1 MAEVVES
8 LVMRRTVVALL
19 VLTGVAAGGLGV
31 GYLMGQRAASPPP
44 SAIQTPTPRAVLV
57 PKVLHLS
64 MSDAVQT
71 VLNADLAIG
80 KVKIRTGS
88 EPGTIVAQ
96 FPPSGSSAVPGSPVN
111 LFVSTSVYPRGAF
124 EWCPDVSGTLPV
136 GLGLRQEA
144 EQVALW
150 FSQAFLL
157 GDWRTARSL
166 LDSAAL
172 PLRKSQW
179 TVAGKPR
186 RLKVGAF
193 GVHEPPL
200 VPYGCGKHVAARS
213 VVVVVDDGTTSASAD
228 FNLYLVRRADS
239 LKVWASY

>member
-1 MAEVVES
+1 
-8 LVMRRTVVALL
+8 MRRVALL
-19 VLTGVAAGGLGV
+19 VLTGVAAGGLGL
-31 GYLMGQRAASPPP
+31 GYLLGHRAASPRP
-44 SAIQTPTPRAVLV
+44 SAVQTQTPRVVLV

-64 MSDAVQT
+64 MSAAVQT
-71 VLNADLAIG
+71 VMNADLAVG
-80 KVKIRTGS
+80 KVEIRTGG

-96 FPPSGSSAVPGSPVN
+96 FPPSGTSAAPGSPVN

-136 GLGLRQEA
+136 GPGLRQEA
-144 EQVALW
+144 EQVALR

-166 LDSAAL
+166 LDPAAL
-172 PLRKSQW
+172 PLRKSHW
-179 TVAGKPR
+179 TVAGKPSR
-186 RLKVGAF
+186 VKVGAF
-193 GVHEPPL
+193 GLHGRPL
-200 VPYGCGKHVAARS
+200 VAYGCGKDVAARS

-228 FNLYLVRRADS
+228 FNLYLVRRADG

>member
-1 MAEVVES
+1 
-8 LVMRRTVVALL
+8 
-19 VLTGVAAGGLGV
+19 
-31 GYLMGQRAASPPP
+31 
-44 SAIQTPTPRAVLV
+44 
-57 PKVLHLS
+57 

-71 VLNADLAIG
+71 LMKAGLAVG
-80 KVKIRTGS
+80 QVKIRTGS

-96 FPPSGSSAVPGSPVN
+96 FPPSGTSAAPGSAAN

-124 EWCPDVSGTLPV
+124 EWCPDVPGTLPV
-136 GLGLRQEA
+136 GLGQRQEA
-144 EQVALW
+144 EQVALR

-166 LDSAAL
+166 LDPAAL
-172 PLRKSQW
+172 PLRKSHW
-179 TVAGKPR
+179 TVAGEPS

-193 GVHEPPL
+193 GVHVRPL

-228 FNLYLVRRADS
+228 FNLYQVRRADG

>member
-1 MAEVVES
+1 
-8 LVMRRTVVALL
+8 MRRTVVALL
-19 VLTGVAAGGLGV
+19 VLTGVAAGGLSL
-31 GYLMGQRAASPPP
+31 GYLLGQRAASLRTSPV
-44 SAIQTPTPRAVLV
+44 QTPTPRAVVV

-64 MSDAVQT
+64 MSDAVQM
-71 VLNADLAIG
+71 LMNADLAIG
-80 KVKIRTGS
+80 TVKIRTGG

-96 FPPSGSSAVPGSPVN
+96 FPPSGSSAAPGSPVN

-124 EWCPDVSGTLPV
+124 ESCPDVSGTLPV

-144 EQVALW
+144 ERVALR
-150 FSQAFLL
+150 FSQAFLS
-157 GDWRTARSL
+157 GDWRTARRL

-179 TVAGKPR
+179 TVAGKPS

-193 GVHEPPL
+193 GVHERPL
-200 VPYGCGKHVAARS
+200 VPYGCGEHVAARS

-228 FNLYLVRRADS
+228 FNLYMVHRANG